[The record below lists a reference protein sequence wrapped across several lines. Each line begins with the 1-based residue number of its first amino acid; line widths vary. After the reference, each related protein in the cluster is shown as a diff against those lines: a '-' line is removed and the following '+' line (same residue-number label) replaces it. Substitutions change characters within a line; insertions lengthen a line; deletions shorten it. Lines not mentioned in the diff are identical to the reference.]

1 MKKAQKSQAIDKLEK
16 EFSEAKFGIFTDYR
30 GLKTQEVNGLRR
42 KLQDNKAD
50 YKVVKNTLAVKAV
63 EKLNKKNLSPNFNG
77 PMAVVF
83 GYGEEQVIAKTFSD
97 HLRTSKVSLAVKG
110 GFLGNTL
117 LSAEDVA
124 TLATLPPK
132 TVLIAKTIGG
142 IKGPLYALAGVLT
155 APMRNLQGT
164 LQARIKQ
171 LEDTNSNG

>member
-1 MKKAQKSQAIDKLEK
+1 MKKAQKAQAIDKLEK

-30 GLKTQEVNGLRR
+30 GLKTPEVNGLRR
-42 KLQDNKAD
+42 KLQDNKGD

-63 EKLNKKNLSPNFNG
+63 EKLNKQNLAPKFNG

-97 HLRTSKVSLAVKG
+97 HVRTSKINLGVKG

-117 LSAEDVA
+117 LSSEDVA

-132 TVLIAKTIGG
+132 PVLVAKVIGG
-142 IKGPLYALAGVLT
+142 IKSPLYALAGVLT

-171 LEDTNSNG
+171 LEETKSNG

>member
-1 MKKAQKSQAIDKLEK
+1 MKKAQKAQSIDKLEK

-42 KLQDNKAD
+42 KLQDNNGD

-63 EKLNKKNLSPNFNG
+63 EKLNKQNLSPKFNG

-83 GYGEEQVIAKTFSD
+83 GYGEEQIIAKTFSD
-97 HLRTSKVSLAVKG
+97 YVRTSKIN
-110 GFLGNTL
+110 LG
-117 LSAEDVA
+117 V
-124 TLATLPPK
+124 ATLPPK
-132 TVLIAKTIGG
+132 PVLIAKAIGG
-142 IKGPLYALAGVLT
+142 IKSPLYALAGVLT

-171 LEDTNSNG
+171 LEDTTKNG